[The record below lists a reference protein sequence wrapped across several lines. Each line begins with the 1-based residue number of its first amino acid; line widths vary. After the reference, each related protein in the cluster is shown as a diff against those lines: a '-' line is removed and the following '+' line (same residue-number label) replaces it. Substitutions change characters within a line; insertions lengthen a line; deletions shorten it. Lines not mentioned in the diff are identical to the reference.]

1 MHERLF
7 CVQLARVQ
15 ALALRT
21 ANHPRTG
28 IGRSGYTHTTPD
40 MRRSPFARIAWTEAR
55 SRLKQ
60 AETPGPVSSHSTLP
74 AKRILSALR
83 LRPAA
88 EKFKKCNGFGFS
100 GATTGRSC
108 CVCHRAVGLF
118 RTCCRSVIV
127 VFLTC
132 FSRVP
137 HSARKAIKLLNHH
150 RKSMTPGPEW
160 PKRYQKTAITRD
172 FGLKT
177 ETGSLETPC
186 TTTHPAHRRCPISA
200 AHEPAEIRRVCAV
213 YGL

>member
-1 MHERLF
+1 M
-7 CVQLARVQ
+7 Q

-74 AKRILSALR
+74 AKRTLSALG

-100 GATTGRSC
+100 GATKGRSC

-118 RTCCRSVIV
+118 RACCRSVMS

-132 FSRVP
+132 FPRVP
-137 HSARKAIKLLNHH
+137 DSAREAVKPLNHH
-150 RKSMTPGPEW
+150 KNSTSSEPGRPEMYRKNE
-160 PKRYQKTAITRD
+160 KTRD
-172 FGLKT
+172 FSLKT
-177 ETGSLETPC
+177 ETGSLKTAC
-186 TTTHPAHRRCPISA
+186 TAIHNSF
-200 AHEPAEIRRVCAV
+200 
-213 YGL
+213 L